1 LRDRRRLIKFVVF
14 FAPFMMKLKEFLLI
28 FVRISVM
35 ITAGASETTAKQLLK
50 CGLRSAGSGDVVGGR
65 HTRFNSWPWLV
76 ALRFKPTNAF
86 FCGRSLISERHVV
99 SGELVEEKIAIAT
112 SFSVFSAAHCVED
125 KHRREE
131 EVKLPKDV
139 VAWIGKHNLRE
150 DNEEGSVAHD
160 VEEVIIHEDWKHYED
175 DFDADIALLVLKTE
189 VDLA

>member
-1 LRDRRRLIKFVVF
+1 LHNRRRLIKFVVF

-35 ITAGASETTAKQLLK
+35 ITAGASETTAKQSPK
-50 CGLRSAGSGDVVGGR
+50 CGLRPAGSGDVIGGR

-112 SFSVFSAAHCVED
+112 SFSVNFS
-125 KHRREE
+125 
-131 EVKLPKDV
+131 
-139 VAWIGKHNLRE
+139 G
-150 DNEEGSVAHD
+150 
-160 VEEVIIHEDWKHYED
+160 
-175 DFDADIALLVLKTE
+175 ALLRRQGKEIRRGEMAKGCRCLDRQTQF
-189 VDLA
+189 ARR